1 MSKEKSLLLMSIILA
16 HVFGLYGLSLTSIDS
31 VQTKEPP
38 VIEVEMVTLEQ
49 KDSPKMKPVQEE
61 KEPIKPIERSVIPP
75 AIVQPSQMV
84 STAKSVVAVQAPA
97 AVIVPMPHR
106 TVEVPVAAT
115 KQEAP
120 IAPPVIQKPV
130 VLNGDLSVNC
140 PVRTAPKYP
149 RISLK
154 MDEQG
159 SVVVRVKLDK
169 DGNIAEASV
178 KSSSGYKRLDDAAIS
193 AVQTWKCHP
202 AMRDNTPVEAY
213 ALQPFEFKLEGN

>member
-1 MSKEKSLLLMSIILA
+1 MSKEKSLLLILIIVAHALGIYTFSRMSIVSA
-16 HVFGLYGLSLTSIDS
+16 ESKA
-31 VQTKEPP
+31 QP
-38 VIEVEMVTLEQ
+38 VIEVSMVILQ
-49 KDSPKMKPVQEE
+49 QAQPPMIKPVLEE
-61 KEPIKPIERSVIPP
+61 KKQIQPIKKSVTPQ
-75 AIVQPSQMV
+75 AIVEPNSLV
-84 STAKSVVAVQAPA
+84 SVAKSVVPAQAQVVVPTPMRA
-97 AVIVPMPHR
+97 A
-106 TVEVPVAAT
+106 EVS

-120 IAPPVIQKPV
+120 SAPPVMQKPV
-130 VLNGDLSVNC
+130 VLSGDLSVSC

-154 MDEQG
+154 MDEEG

-169 DGNIAEASV
+169 EGKIAEASV

-202 AMRDNTPVEAY
+202 AMRDNVAVEAY